1 VKTLNLLLISFIALV
16 WASATSA
23 SSLPKPLVDTDWLEK
38 NKKSVV
44 ILDIRKDVK
53 SFTSKPIYKKN
64 KKSGKMKLVKVAG
77 HIPGSILVNYKYLR
91 TAKEINGRKVVKMMV
106 SKSAFEKLMQASGVS
121 KDSAVVIVSKG
132 IENGDVTMATRLYWQ
147 MKYFGHDNMAILN
160 GGVMQWINEDRKI
173 SSKKSKVKSGDW
185 LATAERKEILATSN
199 DVETAIKSKEQL
211 VDTRSMSLY
220 LGTWRKKSYVF
231 ANGHIPGAKPY
242 PNELLTTTKPAKF
255 INASDSQLLLT
266 QMGINPNKKTITY
279 CNSGHLASG
288 SWFVMSELLGNK
300 NVKLYDGSMHQ
311 WTLEK
316 HDVTKMKM
324 E

>member
-1 VKTLNLLLISFIALV
+1 MKTLNLLLILFIALV

>member
-1 VKTLNLLLISFIALV
+1 MKTLKLLLISFMALIWV
-16 WASATSA
+16 STTSA
-23 SSLPKPLVDTDWLEK
+23 SSLPKPLVETDWLAK
-38 NKKSVV
+38 NKSSIVV
-44 ILDIRKDVK
+44 LDIRKDVK
-53 SFTSKPIYKKN
+53 SFTKKPIYKKD

-91 TAKEINGRKVVKMMV
+91 TTKEINGRKVVKMMV
-106 SKSAFEKLMQASGVS
+106 SKAAFEKLMQASGVS

-132 IENGDVTMATRLYWQ
+132 IDNGDATMATRLYWQ

-160 GGVMQWINEDRKI
+160 GGMMQWIKDKRKV
-173 SSKKSKVKSGDW
+173 SSKHSKIKMGDW
-185 LATAERKEILATSN
+185 LATAERKEILATSK
-199 DVETAIKSKEQL
+199 DVEEAIKSKTQL

-231 ANGHIPGAKPY
+231 ANGHIPGAKSY
-242 PNELLTTTKPAKF
+242 PNELITTAMPAKF
-255 INASDSQLLLT
+255 VKATDSKLLLT
-266 QMGINPNKKTITY
+266 QMGINPDKKAITY
-279 CNSGHLASG
+279 CNSGHLATG

-300 NVKLYDGSMHQ
+300 NVKMYDGSMHQ

-316 HDVTKMKM
+316 HDVIKMKM